1 MGREEGGHA
10 VVSGAGIR
18 AAEEREGHGRL
29 GRLGCSAGA
38 AQPAG
43 CDQGTSAAQVRDEEG
58 ACGWG
63 PLVSERKGKGRLG
76 RFNRPG

>member
-1 MGREEGGHA
+1 V
-10 VVSGAGIR
+10 VVSSAGIR
-18 AAEEREGHGRL
+18 ADEERERHGRL

-38 AQPAG
+38 ARLAG
-43 CDQGTSAAQVRDEEG
+43 CDQGMSAAHVRYEEG
-58 ACGWG
+58 ACEWG